1 MPNNIEQ
8 AKYELLL
15 QARSILTEL
24 KSLGVDEI
32 YPLPTPEMLPV
43 CTDEDD
49 PTLGQ
54 CRLETLEEIR
64 VDLGECQ
71 RCPLA
76 AGRTTLVFGEG
87 NPHARVVFVGEGP
100 GREEDNSGVP
110 FVGEAGRL
118 WERILFAM
126 GLRREDVYVCN
137 VIKCRPPQ
145 NRNPLAQEIS
155 ACEPFLQRQL
165 AAIRPQ
171 LIIAMGKFAAQTLL
185 QQQTPISKLRGH
197 WHSYQ
202 NIPLM
207 PTFHPAYLLRSPA
220 AKREVW
226 EDMKQVMRRLKQEES
241 S

>member
-24 KSLGVDEI
+24 KSLGVEEI
-32 YPLPTPEMLPV
+32 YPSPAIEMLPV
-43 CTDEDD
+43 CSGEND
-49 PTLGQ
+49 PLTGQ
-54 CRLETLEEIR
+54 CRPETLDEIR
-64 VDLGECQ
+64 ADLGECQ

-76 AGRTTLVFGEG
+76 SGRNALVFGEG

-118 WERILFAM
+118 LDKILFAM
-126 GLRREDVYVCN
+126 GLCREDVYICN

-145 NRNPLAQEIS
+145 NRNPVAQEIC

-165 AAIRPQ
+165 AAIRPR

-185 QQQTPISKLRGH
+185 QQQTAIGKLRGH

-226 EDMKQVMRRLKQEES
+226 EDMKHVMRRLKQEES

>member
-1 MPNNIEQ
+1 MGHCRIET
-8 AKYELLL
+8 L
-15 QARSILTEL
+15 
-24 KSLGVDEI
+24 DEI
-32 YPLPTPEMLPV
+32 KA
-43 CTDEDD
+43 
-49 PTLGQ
+49 
-54 CRLETLEEIR
+54 
-64 VDLGECQ
+64 DLGECQ

-76 AGRTTLVFGEG
+76 AGRNMLVFGEG

-100 GREEDNSGVP
+100 GREEDKSGVP

-118 WERILFAM
+118 LERILFAM
-126 GLRREDVYVCN
+126 GLQREEVYVCN

-145 NRNPLAQEIS
+145 NRNPVAQEIS

-165 AAIRPQ
+165 AAIKPL
-171 LIIAMGKFAAQTLL
+171 LIIVMGEFAAQTLL

-197 WHSYQ
+197 WYSYQ